1 MARTTPRALGFLVP
15 RSTLGFSRPRP
26 RVREVAHVASLRFA
40 LPSACPADVHVLGP
54 EGRRVRTLVHGHLEA
69 GEHACGW
76 DGLDD
81 AGRRCEAG
89 CYVLRL
95 ETGGRL
101 LTSRIVALT

>member
-1 MARTTPRALGFLVP
+1 MARTTPRALGFFVP
-15 RSTLGFSRPRP
+15 RSSPGFSRPRP
-26 RVREVAHVASLRFA
+26 RAQDFPHVASLRFA
-40 LPSACPADVHVLGP
+40 LPRPCPADLHVLGP
-54 EGRRVRTLVHGHLEA
+54 EGRRVRTLVHGELEA

-89 CYVLRL
+89 NYVLRL

-101 LTSRIVALT
+101 LTSRIVALS